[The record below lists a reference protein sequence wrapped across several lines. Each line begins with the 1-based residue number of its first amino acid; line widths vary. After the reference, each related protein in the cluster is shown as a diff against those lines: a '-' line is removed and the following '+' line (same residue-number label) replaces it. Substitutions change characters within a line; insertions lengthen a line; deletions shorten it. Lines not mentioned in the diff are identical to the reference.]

1 MENTKLVTYEG
12 AGKRIIM
19 TATKRAELAKQQA
32 ADALLFDEEVGA
44 DIAQES
50 VAWTVAIFGGFGV
63 SLLFCITLLINML
76 MNGGF

>member
-1 MENTKLVTYEG
+1 MTNQMVTCQG

-19 TATKRAELAKQQA
+19 TATKRAELAKQHA

-50 VAWTVAIFGGFGV
+50 VAWTVAIFGGFGL
-63 SLLFCITLLINML
+63 SILFCITLFINM
-76 MNGGF
+76 MIGGF

>member
-1 MENTKLVTYEG
+1 MENTKMVTYEG

-32 ADALLFDEEVGA
+32 ADALLFDDEVGA

-50 VAWTVAIFGGFGV
+50 VAWTVAILGGFGL
-63 SLLFCITLLINML
+63 SILFCITLFINM
-76 MNGGF
+76 MIGGF